1 MHLMSANFLARNIV
15 VCASG
20 ARKAEAISP
29 KILAKPKGLVVT
41 VQRLVHS
48 EISEKAWYRYT
59 Y

>member
-1 MHLMSANFLARNIV
+1 MSANFLARNIV